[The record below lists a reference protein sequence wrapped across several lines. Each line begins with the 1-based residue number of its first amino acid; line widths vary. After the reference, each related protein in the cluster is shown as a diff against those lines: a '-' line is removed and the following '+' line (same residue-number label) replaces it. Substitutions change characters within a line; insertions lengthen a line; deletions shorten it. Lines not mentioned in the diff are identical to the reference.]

1 MPVMGA
7 RPVPTDADS
16 NNMCQ
21 LVVTHIFR
29 ALLRDCPDSRTDESR
44 KGRKERPAKEDGG
57 EGTSVAT
64 ELDQGGR

>member
-16 NNMCQ
+16 NDMCQ

-29 ALLRDCPDSRTDESR
+29 AFLRDCPDSRTDEPR
-44 KGRKERPAKEDGG
+44 KGREERPAKEGG
-57 EGTSVAT
+57 EGTAVAT